1 MLQTESE
8 TRDNRKVNIKVYRF
22 IVFATEGNPL
32 LSVYDC
38 DSDTPLSYGC
48 GDNHIYQYLRYD
60 LLLRDASE
68 QSSGQLLE

>member
-1 MLQTESE
+1 MG
-8 TRDNRKVNIKVYRF
+8 D
-22 IVFATEGNPL
+22 NPL

-38 DSDTPLSYGC
+38 DSYTPQSFGC
-48 GDNHIYQYLRYD
+48 SDNHTYQYLRYD